1 VFQQYIAIAI
11 FAAVYVLI
19 IIGRTRQYHIPIW
32 VSMLIGAFLMIA
44 FQVIGLEAAF
54 KSINLDV
61 IGFLFGMFSI
71 VTALDKSGVLRLV
84 ALRMLSKANNLD
96 SLLMVFVVGMGLL
109 SAFLVNDTIALL
121 GIPLIIYISKQVG
134 IRPLVLLIALAFGIS
149 VGSTMTPIG
158 NPQNLLISIQSGIS
172 LPFTTFIIRL
182 AIPTMINLFL
192 TYFILRMYFKKDIVL
207 LNRKKH
213 SEANNSQSIIATSLN
228 NEVMSSLSSIIE
240 NPHLAKISSI
250 ILLLTI
256 AGFIFSEFLHFLHI
270 ANVGLSIIA
279 LFGAAMLYLLSGND
293 RKEIFRRVDYSVLIF
308 FAAMFVVTSALWSS
322 GAIAMLTSHIP
333 TPNPNNN
340 IVQSNGIISA
350 ISILLSQILSNVPF
364 VALYNLVMLNN
375 GFGGNAHIS
384 QWMMLASASTIAGN
398 LTLLGAASN
407 IIIIDVAESKSVKAF
422 TFVEF
427 VKIGALVTLANVGI
441 YFLFITYL

>member
-1 VFQQYIAIAI
+1 
-11 FAAVYVLI
+11 
-19 IIGRTRQYHIPIW
+19 
-32 VSMLIGAFLMIA
+32 MLIGAFLMIA

-84 ALRMLSKANNLD
+84 ALKMLSRANNLD
-96 SLLMVFVVGMGLL
+96 YLLMVIVVGMGLL
-109 SAFLVNDTIALL
+109 SAFLVNDTTALL
-121 GIPLIIYISKQVG
+121 GIPLIVYISKQVG
-134 IRPLVLLIALAFGIS
+134 IRPLVLLSALAFGIS

-158 NPQNLLISIQSGIS
+158 NPQNLLIAIQSGIS
-172 LPFTTFIIRL
+172 LPFTTFIIHL
-182 AIPTMINLFL
+182 TIPTLINLFL

-207 LNRKKH
+207 LDKKRH
-213 SEANNSQSIIATSLN
+213 SEGINSHSIIATSLN
-228 NEVMSSLSSIIE
+228 NEDMSSSSLIIE

-270 ANVGLSIIA
+270 VNVGLSIIA

-293 RKEIFRRVDYSVLIF
+293 RKDILRRVDYSVLIF
-308 FAAMFVVTSALWSS
+308 FAAMFVVTTALWSS

-333 TPNPNNN
+333 TPDPNN
-340 IVQSNGIISA
+340 IVQSNAIISA

-375 GFGGNAHIS
+375 GFGGNMHIS
-384 QWMMLASASTIAGN
+384 QWVMLASASTIAGN

-407 IIIIDVAESKSVKAF
+407 IIIIDVAESKNVKAF

-427 VKIGALVTLANVGI
+427 FKIGVLVTLANIGI
-441 YFLFITYL
+441 YFVFITYL

>member
-1 VFQQYIAIAI
+1 MFQQYIAIAI

-19 IIGRTRQYHIPIW
+19 IIGRTRRYHIPIW

-44 FQVIGLEAAF
+44 FQVIGLVAAF

-84 ALRMLSKANNLD
+84 ALKMLSRANNLD

-109 SAFLVNDTIALL
+109 SAFLVNDTTALL
-121 GIPLIIYISKQVG
+121 GIPLILYISKQVG

-158 NPQNLLISIQSGIS
+158 NPQNLLIAIQSGIS
-172 LPFTTFIIRL
+172 LPFTTFIIHL
-182 AIPTMINLFL
+182 TIPTLINLFL
-192 TYFILRMYFKKDIVL
+192 TYFILRMYFRKDIVL
-207 LNRKKH
+207 LNRKRH
-213 SEANNSQSIIATSLN
+213 SEAINSHSIIATSLN
-228 NEVMSSLSSIIE
+228 NDVMSSSSLIIE

-293 RKEIFRRVDYSVLIF
+293 RKDILRRVDYSVLIF

-333 TPNPNNN
+333 TPDPNN
-340 IVQSNGIISA
+340 IVQSNAIISA

-375 GFGGNAHIS
+375 GFGGNLHIS
-384 QWMMLASASTIAGN
+384 QWVMLASASTIAGN

-407 IIIIDVAESKSVKAF
+407 IIIIDVAESKNVKAF

-427 VKIGALVTLANVGI
+427 FKIGVLVTLANIGI
-441 YFLFITYL
+441 YFVFITYL